1 MLSTG
6 AQAEAVSEINQLLQ
20 RYAHAVDILG
30 GEAQAQCFTEDGYV
44 EYPGAHIERAQ
55 MAGGRPTSGPRRRHF
70 FTEPAITFTS
80 HQAATGVGYC
90 LILEFDPETKTQKP
104 PYSVDYAD
112 EYRRAAEGWLLAKR
126 VISFSFS

>member
-6 AQAEAVSEINQLLQ
+6 AQAEAASEIDQLVQ
-20 RYAHAVDILG
+20 RYAQAVDILG
-30 GEAQAQCFTEDGYV
+30 GEAQAACFTEDGYV
-44 EYPGAHIERAQ
+44 EFPGVHIERSK
-55 MAGGRPTSGPRRRHF
+55 MAASRPTGGPRRRHF
-70 FTEPAITFTS
+70 FTPPALTFTS
-80 HQAATGVGYC
+80 HQSATGVGYC